1 LTQLGAIASSDAIS
15 MIADIRRRRK
25 WSPQFQMR
33 RDQDKMKADG
43 GNQRRVTGMAP
54 DRRREMRNAADDD

>member
-1 LTQLGAIASSDAIS
+1 
-15 MIADIRRRRK
+15 
-25 WSPQFQMR
+25 
-33 RDQDKMKADG
+33 MKADG